1 MDTSWFIPLL
11 TIIGID
17 LVLAGDNAIVIG
29 MASRNL
35 PPEQRKKA
43 VIWGTVGAVVIRV
56 GLTFIAVFLLKIP
69 LLMAVGGLLLC
80 YVAVQLMSD
89 DNDAEEIQSAANLY
103 QAIKTIVVAD
113 IIMGLDN
120 VLAIAGASH
129 GNFWLIVIG
138 LAISIPIVVWGSQII
153 SSFMN
158 RYPILVYVGAL
169 IIAYTAASMILH
181 DSIIQRFIPEQFDT
195 VTGILITLLV
205 VAIGWWLKVKKGK
218 EQSSKEET
226 KKIG

>member
-43 VIWGTVGAVVIRV
+43 VLWGTFGAVIIRV

-69 LLMAVGGLLLC
+69 LLMAVGGLLLG
-80 YVAVQLMSD
+80 YVAAKLMID
-89 DNDAEEIQSAANLY
+89 DNDAEQIQSASNLY
-103 QAIKTIVVAD
+103 QAVKTIVVAD

-129 GNFWLIVIG
+129 GNFWLIVVG
-138 LAISIPIVVWGSQII
+138 LGISIPIVVWGSQII
-153 SSFMN
+153 SNFMN
-158 RYPILVYVGAL
+158 KYPILVYVGA
-169 IIAYTAASMILH
+169 IIIGYTAASMFIH
-181 DSIIQRFIPEQFDT
+181 DPIIQKFIPEGMGMVLQI
-195 VTGILITLLV
+195 VITLFIV
-205 VAIGWWLKVKKGK
+205 GIGWWLKSKQEKN
-218 EQSSKEET
+218 QPSKEMK

>member
-1 MDTSWFIPLL
+1 MDTSWLIPLL

-35 PPEQRKKA
+35 PPDQRKKA
-43 VIWGTVGAVVIRV
+43 VMWGTVGAVVIRV

-80 YVAVQLMSD
+80 YVAIQLMND
-89 DNDAEEIQSAANLY
+89 DNDEEEIQGAANLY

-129 GNFWLIVIG
+129 GNFWLIVVG

-153 SSFMN
+153 STFMN

-169 IIAYTAASMILH
+169 IIAYTAASMIIH
-181 DSIIQRFIPEQFDT
+181 DSIIQGFIPDQFEP
-195 VTGILITLLV
+195 VVGIVITLLV
-205 VAIGWWLKVKKGK
+205 VAIGWWLKTKKGK
-218 EQSSKEET
+218 EESKEET